1 MSDLGV
7 EYVRLAETLSSEK
20 VDQGQDDASRSDK
33 LTISKLDNIKLKEIT
48 GITRSNLNSRNH
60 T

>member
-33 LTISKLDNIKLKEIT
+33 LTISKLDNIELEK
-48 GITRSNLNSRNH
+48 
-60 T
+60 